1 MAEAERRIT
10 ASTAASAQ
18 PGQADIESLPSLFGR
33 LGDEVMKL
41 VDTKLN
47 LIKVELKED
56 ASVYA
61 RNSAMMAVGGVVATV
76 GLALILVAVA
86 CFVSLLFANDA
97 GAATRYTPK
106 SYGWGFALTGLVIA
120 AVGGVFALLAK
131 NRMASYNPAPTASL
145 EEIRKDKQ
153 WLKNE
158 I

>member
-1 MAEAERRIT
+1 MAEAERRVT
-10 ASTAASAQ
+10 ASPAVSAQ
-18 PGQADIESLPSLFGR
+18 PGQVDIESLPSLFGR

-61 RNSAMMAVGGVVATV
+61 RNSAMLVLGGVVATV

-86 CFVSLLFANDA
+86 CFVALLFDNDG
-97 GAATRYTPK
+97 GAATRYTPM
-106 SYGWGFALTGLVIA
+106 SYGLGFLITGLVIA
-120 AVGGVFALLAK
+120 AVGGVLAFVAK